1 MAPPYR
7 DSFPSDH
14 DDLDL
19 HYSSSHHLFF
29 PILTPQASSSSS
41 SSLSFTALDHSMISD
56 DPLARSIELKHEGGV
71 IMGCNNDQSIGNHED
86 HMEETGLR
94 FTIWKQIDKRET
106 SSCCENNNNDSTH
119 NDSVKWSSS
128 SSSSKIKFMIN
139 SNQTETTLTRT
150 IESGRNVQ
158 DLNNSP
164 SPSSFEQ
171 TNKRTST
178 TTLHDGG
185 AIIRTCSDCNTTKT
199 PLWRSGPRGPKSLC
213 NACGIRQRK
222 ARRAMAEAAAAAA
235 NGGAVVVKTNKVV
248 QHKITTKPATTL
260 KRKYK
265 DEVVVVGGDKKGGG
279 RKKLCFEEIKMGGRL
294 SEISSSYQRVFPQDE
309 REAAILLMT
318 LSYGLLHG

>member
-1 MAPPYR
+1 MH
-7 DSFPSDH
+7 F
-14 DDLDL
+14 
-19 HYSSSHHLFF
+19 
-29 PILTPQASSSSS
+29 
-41 SSLSFTALDHSMISD
+41 
-56 DPLARSIELKHEGGV
+56 V
-71 IMGCNNDQSIGNHED
+71 
-86 HMEETGLR
+86 
-94 FTIWKQIDKRET
+94 
-106 SSCCENNNNDSTH
+106 
-119 NDSVKWSSS
+119 
-128 SSSSKIKFMIN
+128 
-139 SNQTETTLTRT
+139 
-150 IESGRNVQ
+150 VQ
-158 DLNNSP
+158 
-164 SPSSFEQ
+164 
-171 TNKRTST
+171 
-178 TTLHDGG
+178 
-185 AIIRTCSDCNTTKT
+185 
-199 PLWRSGPRGPKSLC
+199 SLC